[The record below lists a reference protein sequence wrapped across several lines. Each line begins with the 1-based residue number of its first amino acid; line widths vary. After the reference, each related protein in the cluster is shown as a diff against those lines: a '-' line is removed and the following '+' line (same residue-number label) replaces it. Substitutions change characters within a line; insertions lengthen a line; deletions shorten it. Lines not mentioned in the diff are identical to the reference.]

1 MEEYMNVKQT
11 KRNLQTSQKIP
22 SQMIK
27 SGDTFLIRRLDG
39 IDPMIAWAMG
49 SQNGNA

>member
-1 MEEYMNVKQT
+1 
-11 KRNLQTSQKIP
+11 
-22 SQMIK
+22 MIK

-49 SQNGNA
+49 SQNGHMTIAIERDGIMQVCES